1 MARVYTTMN
10 PEDQKA
16 EVEIVE
22 NDDDSPTQAEVVSD
36 QQVPLIPQMNVNL
49 QPVNPEDVK
58 KCPVSDEKL
67 LGMYEEIHSDIDKD
81 RLQIDELLTNFV
93 NMVINEGDSTTA
105 SKEALVKL
113 MELKIGTA
121 DKKTKIADLMTRL
134 KLKDT
139 YAYSGPHMNA
149 IQQNNVTIESRRDMI
164 KDFQSIAKKK
174 KGK

>member
-1 MARVYTTMN
+1 MSQ
-10 PEDQKA
+10 EDQKA

-22 NDDDSPTQAEVVSD
+22 NDDDLPTPAEVLPEPEH
-36 QQVPLIPQMNVNL
+36 QGNLIPQMNVSL
-49 QPVNPEDVK
+49 QPVDPNEVK

-67 LGMYEEIHSDIDKD
+67 LGFYEEIHTDIDKD
-81 RLQIDELLTNFV
+81 RAEIDDLLTSFK

-113 MELKIGTA
+113 VELKLGTA
-121 DKKTKIADLMTRL
+121 DKKAKIADLMTRL

-149 IQQNNVTIESRRDMI
+149 IQQNNVTIETRRDMI
-164 KDFQSIAKKK
+164 KDFQSMAKKK